1 MNEEEIRGKLV
12 LPYLK
17 DLGFDLSEIS
27 LEKSFTIRL
36 GKTVREISGRSD
48 ILCKRN
54 GENLFIIELKR
65 DSKNISQNDIDQGIS
80 YATALT
86 DGIAPFTIV
95 TNGKIT
101 KLFDSVSRKELSGT
115 KISDQSAFWQNGCTL
130 STEEDLRIRY
140 EALKNFISFSDNNL
154 KVFCEAQVQD
164 RMGPIKG
171 NLENMTSK
179 FVEELH
185 IQRYDLY
192 SEFKGFIS
200 SECSIFGLI
209 GSAGVGKTSSMCF
222 LSLSGLENQFVLFY
236 NAAIFNKSPLHY
248 ISNDLNLF
256 FSGKSESDIVLKK
269 LDDLGRAVNKRILI
283 FIDAI
288 DESADPNFAQEL
300 SELAHAVGKLDFI
313 KIIVSCKLNIWGRF
327 LKIRDNYTHLY
338 EEVEKFHKAI
348 PQTEN
353 LPGYLLTDFNDK
365 EVNGIVPL
373 YRNAFGFKGQIS
385 KPLKEEL
392 KNGFF
397 LRIFSEVY
405 GQKEIPH
412 KVNDKELIR
421 RYLQKSFERTAIGF
435 QTGMRILSKIGTILL
450 NHEYD
455 RWGFYR
461 DEGIEFDS
469 LLERL
474 GLSIDETIPE
484 DFFDRNILIKSNN
497 EDSYNITFYYSKI
510 RDYIICYHSYRLDR
524 LKDREFYEV
533 LEDFYKNHIGQSAIY
548 FYIENA
554 STNHLAILSNFKR
567 DKALDYVSG
576 YEAYINQ
583 NFKNSKSKFNPKT
596 DGNIGIIMP
605 KDLVHEDGYALFP
618 LDSREENKI
627 HYEDLH
633 NPFSDH
639 PNNNKLIQKGVWTVH
654 MGHVELMAKDQNKII
669 KKNVLEQLKKFI
681 DKGIL
686 DAYNSEIL
694 LLEKVALI
702 LYFYHK
708 KLGYSYNI
716 EELILPRFDAIYPID
731 LVELQNRLYRFNAV
745 EHYRWS
751 GVDRSQI
758 DQLVE
763 EALKK
768 PKKIPEYNTIG
779 DTPPFKEL
787 FKIVNI
793 LLDKGHTQIN
803 SHYLPLPDKSVSETN
818 AFYEKDRQQYFQRI
832 RSLQFSEQQ
841 AKLYV
846 EDFFKCLET
855 CYKEF
860 AEYCLPN
867 IKNQLSFYKNTPHE
881 YFFYRSKS
889 DIRQWGMF
897 GYRNSPNG
905 KLKFNFK
912 EAPTSP
918 EDPFEKDGVRFM
930 RGFSLEMI
938 LHNRDSIQTVDRI
951 NTRRADDYC
960 VVRKWIYKILK
971 SDMEDIFRSTEM

>member
-12 LPYLK
+12 LPYLE
-17 DLGFDLSEIS
+17 DLGFELSQIS

-54 GENLFIIELKR
+54 GKNLFIIELKR

-80 YATALT
+80 YARALT
-86 DGIAPFTIV
+86 DGIAPFTII
-95 TNGKIT
+95 TNGKTT
-101 KLFDSVSRKELSGT
+101 KIFDSVSRKELSGT
-115 KISDQSAFWQNGCTL
+115 KISGQSTFWQNGCTL
-130 STEEDLRIRY
+130 STEEDLRVRY
-140 EALKNFISFSDNNL
+140 EALKNFISFSGDNL
-154 KVFCEAQVQD
+154 KVFCTAQVQN

-171 NLENMTSK
+171 NLANMTSK

-185 IQRYDLY
+185 LQRDELH
-192 SEFKGFIS
+192 SIFNDFIS
-200 SECSIFGLI
+200 SECSVFGLI

-222 LSLSGLENQFVLFY
+222 LSLNSLENQFVLFY
-236 NAAIFNKSPLHY
+236 NAAIFIKSPLQY

-256 FSGKSESDIVLKK
+256 FSGKNESDLVLKK
-269 LDDLGRAVNKRILI
+269 LDDLGRAVNKCVLI

-288 DESADPNFAQEL
+288 DESADPNFSHEL

-338 EEVEKFHKAI
+338 EEVGKFHKAI

-353 LPGYLLTDFNDK
+353 FPGYLLTDFNDK

-385 KPLKEEL
+385 KSLKEEL

-405 GQKEIPH
+405 GQKEIPG

-421 RYLQKSFERTAIGF
+421 RYLQKSLERTDIGV
-435 QTGMRILSKIGTILL
+435 QRGMRILSKIGTILL

-455 RWGFYR
+455 PWSFYR

-469 LLERL
+469 LLEKL
-474 GLSIDETIPE
+474 DLSIDETIPE
-484 DFFDRNILIKSNN
+484 DFFDRNILIQSNK

-510 RDYIICYHSYRLDR
+510 RDYIICYHSYRLDK

-554 STNHLAILSNFKR
+554 SANHLATLSNFKR
-567 DKALDYVSG
+567 DKALDYVCG
-576 YEAYINQ
+576 YEDYLNQ
-583 NFKNSKSKFNPKT
+583 NFKNSKAKFNPKT

-605 KDLVHEDGYALFP
+605 KNLIYKDGYALFP
-618 LDSREENKI
+618 LESNDKSKI
-627 HYEDLH
+627 HFEDLD

-654 MGHVELMAKDQNKII
+654 GSHVELMTKDQDKII
-669 KKNVLEQLKKFI
+669 KKNVFEKLKKLI
-681 DKGIL
+681 EKGKL

-716 EELILPRFDAIYPID
+716 EEFRLPRLDTIYPID
-731 LVELQNRLYRFNAV
+731 LVDLKNRLYRFRAT

-763 EALKK
+763 EALKN
-768 PKKIPEYNTIG
+768 PQEIPEYNTTG
-779 DTPPFKEL
+779 DAPPFKE
-787 FKIVNI
+787 
-793 LLDKGHTQIN
+793 
-803 SHYLPLPDKSVSETN
+803 
-818 AFYEKDRQQYFQRI
+818 
-832 RSLQFSEQQ
+832 
-841 AKLYV
+841 
-846 EDFFKCLET
+846 
-855 CYKEF
+855 
-860 AEYCLPN
+860 
-867 IKNQLSFYKNTPHE
+867 
-881 YFFYRSKS
+881 
-889 DIRQWGMF
+889 
-897 GYRNSPNG
+897 
-905 KLKFNFK
+905 
-912 EAPTSP
+912 
-918 EDPFEKDGVRFM
+918 
-930 RGFSLEMI
+930 
-938 LHNRDSIQTVDRI
+938 
-951 NTRRADDYC
+951 
-960 VVRKWIYKILK
+960 
-971 SDMEDIFRSTEM
+971 